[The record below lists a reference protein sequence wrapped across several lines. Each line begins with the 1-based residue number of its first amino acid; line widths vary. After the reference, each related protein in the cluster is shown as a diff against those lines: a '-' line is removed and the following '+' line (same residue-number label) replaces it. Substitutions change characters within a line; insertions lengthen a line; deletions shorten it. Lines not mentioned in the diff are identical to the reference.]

1 MHGID
6 AMRNLKIVAVAAFAA
21 LAGAASPAVAQSS
34 YCLPLQMELAA
45 LNEGRS
51 SGSGGESALRRELDR
66 ARAQAQ
72 KQGCRRSFFGRLRGG
87 AACSAI
93 LSRISRLER
102 EVSGSRSGGFF
113 GARRSPQEARRARV
127 LDELRRSGCSQRS
140 GTYRTVCVRVCDG
153 YYFPLDFATSRN
165 KLAADAQK
173 CLAQYALGQ
182 AELFYHPNP
191 GGDVSEAVSL
201 SGERYTDQPYA
212 FAYRASFHSQCAVQ
226 LHQGLASLAQRV
238 VAFAST
244 PGEMFEAA
252 VAERITKTDVPIPIA
267 RADRSSDPDTVA
279 NRAGHLTPIPLEPPK
294 QVEPVFVISD
304 GRIGVRAVG
313 GPNLFAE
320 ANPGPP
326 TTVPGY
332 KPPELRDF
340 RLPQRASIL
349 PITR

>member
-1 MHGID
+1 
-6 AMRNLKIVAVAAFAA
+6 MRNLKIIAVAAFVA
-21 LAGAASPAVAQSS
+21 LAGAVSPAAAQSS
-34 YCLPLQMELAA
+34 YCLPLRMELAA

-51 SGSGGESALRRELDR
+51 SDSGGNSAVRRELDR
-66 ARAQAQ
+66 ARVQAQ

-102 EVSGSRSGGFF
+102 ELSGSRSGGFF
-113 GARRSPQEARRARV
+113 GVRRSPQEARRARV
-127 LDELRRSGCSQRS
+127 LNELRRAGCTQRA
-140 GTYRTVCVRVCDG
+140 GTYRTICVRVCDG

-191 GGDVSEAVSL
+191 GGDASEAVSL
-201 SGERYTDQPYA
+201 SGQRYTDQPYA
-212 FAYRASFHSQCAVQ
+212 FAYRASFHSQCATQ

-244 PGEMFEAA
+244 PGAMFEAA
-252 VAERITKTDVPIPIA
+252 VAERIAKTDVPIPIP
-267 RADRSSDPDTVA
+267 RADRSSDPDTVS
-279 NRAGHLTPIPLEPPK
+279 NRAGHFTPIPREPPEP
-294 QVEPVFVISD
+294 VEPMIVISD
-304 GRIGVRAVG
+304 GKTGVRAVG
-313 GPNLFAE
+313 DPYLFAE

-326 TTVPGY
+326 ATVPGY

-349 PITR
+349 PVAR